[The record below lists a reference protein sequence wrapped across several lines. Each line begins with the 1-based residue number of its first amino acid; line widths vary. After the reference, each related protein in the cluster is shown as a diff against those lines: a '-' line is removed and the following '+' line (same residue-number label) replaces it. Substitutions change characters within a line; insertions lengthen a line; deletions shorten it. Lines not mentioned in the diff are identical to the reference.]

1 MNYKKLGN
9 TNLDVSTICLGTMT
23 WGEQNTQYEGFEQ
36 MDYALDQGVNF
47 WDTAEIYSIPMRE
60 ETYGETERIIG
71 NWFQKTKKR
80 DKIILATKVCGN
92 TSNKYIRGGG
102 YNFGKQKITQALEE
116 SLKRLKTDYIDT
128 FYIHWPDRFTNNFD
142 RLYYSPS
149 KDPKFI
155 PLEVQFEAI
164 LKLKKSGKIRNFGIS
179 NESAWGLSKFQNLS
193 RKNKIKLYSQ
203 EEYSLINRKVE
214 IAMKEIFMRDNI
226 KFNAY
231 SPLGGGL
238 LTGKY
243 FENKKYRGRFN
254 SIKNFKM
261 KRGYLD
267 KLERSKKIYQYC
279 KKNSISISKLSFSF
293 LYYQKFVNGIIFGLS
308 SKEQFNEIKGL
319 LKKPI
324 GKKFIKEVMDI

>member
-1 MNYKKLGN
+1 MIKKKLIFG
-9 TNLDVSTICLGTMT
+9 TQCLGSYLN
-23 WGEQNTQYEGFEQ
+23 EK
-36 MDYALDQGVNF
+36 ASLSLLDQVYDFGIKKFDCAERYPFPEKNETFGLTEKIIGDWQKKNKVRKSILIDTKVTGRNF
-47 WDTAEIYSIPMRE
+47 GEIKSVGGNRLIPK
-60 ETYGETERIIG
+60 RIISAAE
-71 NWFQKTKKR
+71 K
-80 DKIILATKVCGN
+80 
-92 TSNKYIRGGG
+92 
-102 YNFGKQKITQALEE
+102 

-142 RLYYSPS
+142 RLYYSPGN
-149 KDPKFI
+149 DPKFI
-155 PLEVQFEAI
+155 PLEVQFDAI

-243 FENKKYRGRFN
+243 FENKKYEGRFN

-261 KRGYLD
+261 KRGYLG
-267 KLERSKKIYQYC
+267 KLEKSKKIYQYC

-293 LYYQKFVNGIIFGLS
+293 LYYQKFVSGIIFGLS
-308 SKEQFNEIKGL
+308 SKEQFNEIKGV

-324 GKKFIKEVMDI
+324 DKKFIKEIMNI

>member
-1 MNYKKLGN
+1 MIKKKLIFG
-9 TNLDVSTICLGTMT
+9 TQCLGSYLNKK
-23 WGEQNTQYEGFEQ
+23 ESESL
-36 MDYALDQGVNF
+36 LDQVYDFGVKKF
-47 WDTAEIYSIPMRE
+47 DCAERYPFPEKNQTFGLTE
-60 ETYGETERIIG
+60 EIIG
-71 NWFQKTKKR
+71 NWQKKN
-80 DKIILATKVCGN
+80 KIRKSILIDTKVTG
-92 TSNKYIRGGG
+92 R
-102 YNFGKQKITQALEE
+102 NFGEIKSVGEKRLLPKRIISAAEK

-149 KDPKFI
+149 SDPKYI

-164 LKLKKSGKIRNFGIS
+164 LKLKKSGKIKNFGIS
-179 NESAWGLSKFQNLS
+179 NESAWGLSRFQNLC

-214 IAMKEIFMRDNI
+214 IAMKEIFIRDNI

-243 FENKKYRGRFN
+243 FKNKKYVGRFN
-254 SIKNFKM
+254 SIKNFKK

-267 KLERSKKIYQYC
+267 KFERSKKIFQYC
-279 KKNSISISKLSFSF
+279 KKNSISITKLSFSF
-293 LYYQKFVNGIIFGLS
+293 LYYQNFVNGIIFGLS
-308 SKEQFNEIKGL
+308 SNEQFNEIKEV

-324 GKKFIKEVMDI
+324 DKKYIKEIMDL